1 MDNISQIVASFSPI
15 SLAEMDEVKL
25 MNRTDTKFAF
35 EVSKLSKLLER
46 MLPFYRVLSIDGSL
60 VHDYKSLYFDTHE
73 RKFYLDHHNGRVNRN
88 KIRFRKYVG
97 SGLTFLE
104 IKLKNNKG
112 KTIKK
117 RTKVKNITREITK
130 KQQEYINKIIGEDI
144 DIQAKQWINFSRV
157 TFVHKTQKERLTMD
171 IDLTFNNENAAGDLR
186 NIAIAEVKQERMSR
200 NSDFMRI
207 AKELHILPIRISKYC
222 MSTLYLNPGIKS
234 NRFKEKVLF
243 LDKLKKK
250 ISNTETK

>member
-1 MDNISQIVASFSPI
+1 MSNLSQIAAHFLPI
-15 SLAEMDEVKL
+15 SLDEMDEVKL

-35 EVSKLSKLLER
+35 KATKLPLL
-46 MLPFYRVLSIDGSL
+46 MQKMMPFYRILAIDGKL
-60 VHDYKSLYFDTHE
+60 IHDYKSLYFDTDN

-88 KIRFRKYVG
+88 KIRFREYVG

-117 RTKVKNITREITK
+117 RIKVNNIAENLTEE
-130 KQQEYINKIIGEDI
+130 QQEFIDQTIGFRLDI
-144 DIQAKQWINFSRV
+144 SAKQWINFSRI

-171 IDLTFNNENAAGDLR
+171 VNLTFENKEGSGNLKKV
-186 NIAIAEVKQERMSR
+186 AIAEVKQERMSR
-200 NSDFMRI
+200 SSDFMRL

-222 MSTLYLNPGIKS
+222 ISSLELDPDLKQ

-243 LDKLKKK
+243 LTKLKQA
-250 ISNTETK
+250 